1 MKKKK
6 RILPMNKA
14 EESWHLSKSV
24 PITFI
29 LAIALQTFGVIWYM
43 SNLDSNVELNARDI
57 ARHEIRINEMEK
69 QTQELKVL
77 NARIDENIKAIRE
90 MMEKSRAN

>member
-1 MKKKK
+1 MPSK
-6 RILPMNKA
+6 

-29 LAIALQTFGVIWYM
+29 LAVALQTFALVAYI
-43 SNLDSNVELNARDI
+43 SNMNASLETNTRDI
-57 ARHEIRINEMEK
+57 ARHEIRIAEMEK
-69 QTQELKVL
+69 TTQELRVL

-90 MMEKSRAN
+90 MMETSRKAQER

>member
-1 MKKKK
+1 
-6 RILPMNKA
+6 
-14 EESWHLSKSV
+14 V

-29 LAIALQTFGVIWYM
+29 LAIVLQTFGVIWYM
-43 SNLDSNVELNARDI
+43 STLDANVTLNARDI

-90 MMEKSRAN
+90 MMEQSRTN

>member
-1 MKKKK
+1 
-6 RILPMNKA
+6 MNEKQ
-14 EESWHLSKSV
+14 ETWRLSKSV

-29 LAIALQTFGVIWYM
+29 LAIVVQTFGMIWYV
-43 SNLDSNVELNARDI
+43 STLDSNVTLNARDI
-57 ARHEIRINEMEK
+57 ARHEIRLNEMEK

-90 MMEKSRAN
+90 MMESSRQ

>member
-1 MKKKK
+1 MSK
-6 RILPMNKA
+6 
-14 EESWHLSKSV
+14 EDSWHLSKSV

-29 LAIALQTFGVIWYM
+29 LAIVLQTFGVIWYM
-43 SNLDSNVELNARDI
+43 STLDANVTLNARDI

-90 MMEKSRAN
+90 MMEQSRTN

>member
-1 MKKKK
+1 
-6 RILPMNKA
+6 MNKK

-29 LAIALQTFGVIWYM
+29 LAIVLQTFGVIWYM
-43 SNLDSNVELNARDI
+43 STLDATVTLNARDI
-57 ARHEIRINEMEK
+57 ARHEIRLNEMEK
-69 QTQELKVL
+69 TTQELKVL

-90 MMEKSRAN
+90 MMEKSRSD

>member
-1 MKKKK
+1 MSEK
-6 RILPMNKA
+6 

-29 LAIALQTFGVIWYM
+29 LAITLQTFGAIWYM
-43 SNLDSNVELNARDI
+43 SNLDANVSLNARDI

-90 MMEKSRAN
+90 MMEQSRAN

>member
-1 MKKKK
+1 MSK
-6 RILPMNKA
+6 
-14 EESWHLSKSV
+14 EDSWHLSKSV

-29 LAIALQTFGVIWYM
+29 LAITLQTFGAIWYM
-43 SNLDSNVELNARDI
+43 SNLDANVSLNARDI

-90 MMEKSRAN
+90 MMEQSRAN

>member
-1 MKKKK
+1 MSEK
-6 RILPMNKA
+6 

-29 LAIALQTFGVIWYM
+29 LAIILQTFGVIWYM
-43 SNLDSNVELNARDI
+43 STLDANVTLNARDI

-90 MMEKSRAN
+90 MMEQSRAN

>member
-1 MKKKK
+1 
-6 RILPMNKA
+6 MNEK

-29 LAIALQTFGVIWYM
+29 LAIVLQTFGVIWYM
-43 SNLDSNVELNARDI
+43 STLDANVNLNARDI

-90 MMEKSRAN
+90 MMEQSRAN